1 MFLDEKPRSI
11 GRVDRSARER
21 VTGKSYGKVGYF
33 TFTTR
38 RTSRRSITNT
48 RSAHHARVFP
58 RRSRLPPLRALQARE
73 GARLPP
79 KRVRPRARGS
89 EPQGS
94 DGADGDSTR
103 PARKRIRG
111 GRDVAFARGHDAEDA
126 QGVRRRARG
135 RLHRRAAPSRVLRQ
149 QGCREDEPARPR
161 CVDPTRNEYPKKYL
175 PSRLHLLAKKAAFA
189 FAFAFARPDDPDLA
203 PSDRRPLSPIPV
215 TSPSRP
221 PPQRRPTA
229 ATSCTASTR
238 STSPPRASPSTC
250 ASAPSSGTSSRS

>member
-79 KRVRPRARGS
+79 KRVRPRERGS

-175 PSRLHLLAKKAAFA
+175 LSRLHLLAKKAAFA

-203 PSDRRPLSPIPV
+203 PSDRRLSPV